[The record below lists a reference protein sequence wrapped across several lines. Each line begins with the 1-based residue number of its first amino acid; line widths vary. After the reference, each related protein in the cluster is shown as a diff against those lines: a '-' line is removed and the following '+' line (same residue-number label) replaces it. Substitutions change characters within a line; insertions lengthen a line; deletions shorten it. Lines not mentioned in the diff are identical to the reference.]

1 MVPEIFPYVEGDFVI
16 ASLMICFPVRPQFCA
31 ARLPYSQ
38 HLAQPHRRD
47 SIHHRWI
54 TELINKLILHT
65 GQHARKKYIITVN
78 STSFYFLIELLEKN
92 QVIHVAHYTIFPAD
106 GAGLG
111 TPALALEVLRL
122 LFQSLSCLTLCNA
135 TDRSPWDFP
144 GKNTEVVPFPSPG
157 DLPDLGIEPASS
169 PWQAD
174 FYRCTTWV

>member
-1 MVPEIFPYVEGDFVI
+1 MPTVPEIFPYVEGDFVI
-16 ASLMICFPVRPQFCA
+16 ASLMICFPVRLQLCA

-65 GQHARKKYIITVN
+65 GQHARKKHIITLN

-92 QVIHVAHYTIFPAD
+92 QVIHVAHYTIFPAE

-122 LFQSLSCLTLCNA
+122 LFQSLSHVWLFATPQTVVHGISQAKILKWCHFLLQGIFLT
-135 TDRSPWDFP
+135 
-144 GKNTEVVPFPSPG
+144 
-157 DLPDLGIEPASS
+157 
-169 PWQAD
+169 
-174 FYRCTTWV
+174 